1 MRQKIPRGPKPKQLQ
16 VTERQEA
23 ILQQI
28 IRRSKSPQSQV
39 MRARIVLA
47 GRAYGRRNTEIGREL
62 KISSQTVSTW
72 RGRWLEATEQL
83 IEIEDA
89 GDDQALEQAIMQ
101 TLADEARSGT
111 PPTFSAEQ
119 VCHIIAV
126 ACEEPQLSGRP
137 ITEWTPRELADEVI
151 KREIVSSISTSQVAR
166 FLKRGAV
173 TTPSQPLLVEQQK
186 A

>member
-1 MRQKIPRGPKPKQLQ
+1 MPTQIQ

-23 ILQQI
+23 ILEKI

-47 GRAYGRRNTEIGREL
+47 GRVYGRRNTEIAREL
-62 KISSQTVSTW
+62 KISSQTVGIW
-72 RGRWLEATEQL
+72 RRRLIEAIEQL
-83 IEIEDA
+83 SEIEDV
-89 GDDQALEQAIMQ
+89 GNEQALEQFIMQ
-101 TLADEARSGT
+101 TLSDEARSGT

-126 ACEEPQLSGRP
+126 ACEEPALSGRP

-151 KREIVSSISTSQVAR
+151 KREIVSTISASQVAR
-166 FLKRGAV
+166 FLKRSPV
-173 TTPSQPLLVEQQK
+173 TTPSQPLLAEQQK
-186 A
+186 T